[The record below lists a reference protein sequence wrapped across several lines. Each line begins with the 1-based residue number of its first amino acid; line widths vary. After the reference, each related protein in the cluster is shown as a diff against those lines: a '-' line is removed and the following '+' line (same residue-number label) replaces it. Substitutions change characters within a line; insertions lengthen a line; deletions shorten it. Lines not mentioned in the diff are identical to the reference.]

1 LESQDVRAAVVGVL
15 RPTLS
20 ALTDEVLSSVVEAV
34 PPPEEWWGGRLDVRT
49 GVQQGLAGFL
59 ELLEAGSVDGAL
71 PAHDLFFDIGRSER
85 RAGRSVG
92 SVLAAYRVGAQAAWR
107 GMVAT
112 GDDAGVE
119 PRSLYAVADAIFAY
133 IDRLCVATVEGY
145 AYEQSLS
152 AVERVDARRRLVEL
166 AVRRGPGVA
175 LGGPELEGAAAD
187 AGWRVPSCLAVV
199 GFRDERTA
207 RVAARLPPDAVV
219 ARVDGTGWALVGDP
233 DGPGRRATVLQA
245 LDGVRAGIGPTVAVA
260 EAAVSAALAER
271 ALALSAGAP
280 GPVRADDRRIDLL
293 LLGDPALAGG
303 LAQDALGALE
313 LAPPGARERLV
324 ETLAAWLAHQGE
336 VRPVAQQLH
345 VHTQTVRYRVAQL
358 RELLGDRMATAQGR
372 LELELALRARD
383 LAVPGPAGLSSGGA
397 ASVGGRGASR

>member
-1 LESQDVRAAVVGVL
+1 LESHDVRTAVVGVL

-34 PPPEEWWGGRLDVRT
+34 PPFEEWWGGRMDVRD

-59 ELLEAGSVDGAL
+59 ELLEAGGVQETL
-71 PAHDLFFDIGRSER
+71 PANDLFFDIGRSER

-107 GMVAT
+107 GMVAV
-112 GDDAGVE
+112 GDDAGLAPHE
-119 PRSLYAVADAIFAY
+119 LYALADAIFAY
-133 IDRLCVATVEGY
+133 IDRLCAATVEGY
-145 AYEQSLS
+145 GYEQSLS

-166 AVRRGPGVA
+166 AVRPRAGAPLTA
-175 LGGPELEGAAAD
+175 PELEGAAAD
-187 AGWRVPSCLAVV
+187 AGWRLPARLAVV
-199 GFRDERTA
+199 AFRDERTA

-245 LDGVRAGIGPTVAVA
+245 LGGVRAGIGPSVAA
-260 EAAVSAALAER
+260 LEAAASAALAQR
-271 ALALSAGAP
+271 ALALAAAPPAPP
-280 GPVRADDRRIDLL
+280 GPVRADDRRVDLL
-293 LLGDPALAGG
+293 LLGDPALARG
-303 LAQDALGALE
+303 LADDVLGPLA
-313 LAPPGARERLV
+313 LAPAAARERLV

-336 VRPVAQQLH
+336 VRPVAEQLH
-345 VHTQTVRYRVAQL
+345 VHTQTVRYRVSQL
-358 RELLGDRMATAQGR
+358 RELLGDRMATAHGR

-383 LAVPGPAGLSSGGA
+383 LSAPGPAGRSSSGETP
-397 ASVGGRGASR
+397 R